1 MLFGA
6 AGAVLYSAVF
16 LPLSPDHPA
25 LYFNRGLFFI
35 LSEKFFD
42 IFKNDS
48 EQKKICIKI

>member
-16 LPLSPDHPA
+16 LPPPSDLPA
-25 LYFNRGLFFI
+25 LYFEGCFFI

-42 IFKNDS
+42 IFKNNDS
-48 EQKKICIKI
+48 EQ